1 MISIHAPR
9 EGSDGKSSV
18 KRTAHSYF
26 YPRSPRGERQK
37 PKGAIQTMKQFLSTL
52 PARGATQRLP
62 RGGGLCKFLS
72 TLPARGATTAT
83 GGLECTSR
91 FLSTLPARGATA
103 KVVLPEPGIPISIH
117 APREGSDIAKATK
130 LSSAIISIHAPREGS
145 DRALGTLSNPS
156 LIFLSTLPARGATI
170 SRIDIKLQPLISIH
184 APREGSDT
192 KGSNRLYLCFD
203 FYPRS
208 PRGERQLNP
217 DFNLA
222 IILDF
227 YPRSPRGERLC
238 WVARSAKDMLFLSTL
253 PARGAT
259 FAGSTVILVL
269 PISIHAP
276 REGSDGFI

>member
-1 MISIHAPR
+1 MRGFESRQPNQERTAQGAGSLGRFCCKVHTKVHTSGFRNFFNFYASLNGSSLRTLSFLSTPPIRRAIFTAAEWRLFLLISIHAPR

-145 DRALGTLSNPS
+145 DC
-156 LIFLSTLPARGATI
+156 
-170 SRIDIKLQPLISIH
+170 KVEQ
-184 APREGSDT
+184 
-192 KGSNRLYLCFD
+192 
-203 FYPRS
+203 
-208 PRGERQLNP
+208 
-217 DFNLA
+217 
-222 IILDF
+222 
-227 YPRSPRGERLC
+227 
-238 WVARSAKDMLFLSTL
+238 
-253 PARGAT
+253 
-259 FAGSTVILVL
+259 
-269 PISIHAP
+269 
-276 REGSDGFI
+276 